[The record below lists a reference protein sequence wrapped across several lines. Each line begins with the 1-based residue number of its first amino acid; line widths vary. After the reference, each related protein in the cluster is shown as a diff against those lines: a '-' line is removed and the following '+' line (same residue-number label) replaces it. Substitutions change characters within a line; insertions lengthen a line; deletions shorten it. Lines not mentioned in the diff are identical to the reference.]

1 MTLYDTV
8 WHCMTLYLPD
18 TSSLLSIARCL
29 LGSSR
34 CLPWGRLW
42 CGLRR
47 FHRPWGPWGPW
58 RAAKVHDVRLC
69 HGEGL
74 ASWLFCFFLWL
85 LVLLIFVIL
94 SSNVE
99 YVGETHVK
107 STGLKFIVVQR
118 AQKVVYSM
126 PYCNI
131 MYISLSVLCSHV
143 ASILTPATVA
153 PDQNDLRCKLL
164 YSEETTLSSS
174 SSSATSAGTISS
186 SESLQTRKINENNH
200 KMPHFPWI
208 SLASAATL
216 LVSHPESRR
225 ECLANSACSMAQWR
239 KSLCWNVVL
248 LDNSKVANFV
258 KYWEMSENRVYSQ
271 WNSHFIVGEWSAKP
285 LALGVLA
292 YFQTHPYW
300 EIKIMPAATSPA

>member
-1 MTLYDTV
+1 ME
-8 WHCMTLYLPD
+8 
-18 TSSLLSIARCL
+18 
-29 LGSSR
+29 
-34 CLPWGRLW
+34 
-42 CGLRR
+42 
-47 FHRPWGPWGPW
+47 
-58 RAAKVHDVRLC
+58 VHDVRLC

-107 STGLKFIVVQR
+107 STGLKFIEFVQR

-131 MYISLSVLCSHV
+131 MYILSVLCSHV
-143 ASILTPATVA
+143 VSILTPATVA

-186 SESLQTRKINENNH
+186 SESLQTRKITTRCH
-200 KMPHFPWI
+200 IFPGFPWLLLPLSWSVI
-208 SLASAATL
+208 LNREESALQTALA
-216 LVSHPESRR
+216 P
-225 ECLANSACSMAQWR
+225 WR
-239 KSLCWNVVL
+239 KSVL
-248 LDNSKVANFV
+248 
-258 KYWEMSENRVYSQ
+258 ECR
-271 WNSHFIVGEWSAKP
+271 
-285 LALGVLA
+285 
-292 YFQTHPYW
+292 
-300 EIKIMPAATSPA
+300 PAG

>member
-1 MTLYDTV
+1 
-8 WHCMTLYLPD
+8 LPGAFLVRVGAFLED
-18 TSSLLSIARCL
+18 DFGAASGDFISHE
-29 LGSSR
+29 GHE
-34 CLPWGRLW
+34 GR
-42 CGLRR
+42 G
-47 FHRPWGPWGPW
+47 GPW
-58 RAAKVHDVRLC
+58 RAVEVHDVRLC

-74 ASWLFCFFLWL
+74 PSWLFCFFLWL

-107 STGLKFIVVQR
+107 STGLKFIEFVQR

-131 MYISLSVLCSHV
+131 MYILSVLCSHV
-143 ASILTPATVA
+143 VSILTPATVA

-164 YSEETTLSSS
+164 LRRNH
-174 SSSATSAGTISS
+174 AVLLFFVCHISRDNI
-186 SESLQTRKINENNH
+186 LLRKFGDKENNH

-225 ECLANSACSMAQWR
+225 ECLANSACSMAEIF
-239 KSLCWNVVL
+239 VL
-248 LDNSKVANFV
+248 
-258 KYWEMSENRVYSQ
+258 ECR
-271 WNSHFIVGEWSAKP
+271 
-285 LALGVLA
+285 
-292 YFQTHPYW
+292 
-300 EIKIMPAATSPA
+300 PAG